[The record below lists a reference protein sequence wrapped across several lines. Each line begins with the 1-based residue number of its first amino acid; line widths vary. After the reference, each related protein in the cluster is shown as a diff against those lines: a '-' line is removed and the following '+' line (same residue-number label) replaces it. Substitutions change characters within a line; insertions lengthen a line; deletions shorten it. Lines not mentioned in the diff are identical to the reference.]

1 MSDSANIIFV
11 GNTGFEADP
20 DRLIVLQDEHK
31 SGYECPTCGDKE
43 HRTKSSTKS
52 ASMPET
58 ESIIDCENCKGM
70 GFYFKPS
77 LDENKAGTVKVF
89 CSRCDRTGK
98 VACPECDGKGSKTIV
113 IPDSTKGRPTTG
125 VVVSCGAN
133 VKNYQ
138 LGDRVCYPSFAGHA
152 FDLTGVD
159 AEGKTVER
167 TLVIHIERD
176 ILAKVHGTLEKRMVK
191 QSAALHTLA

>member
-1 MSDSANIIFV
+1 MSDSGNIIFV

-20 DRLIVLQDEHK
+20 DHLIVLQDDFK
-31 SGYECPTCGDKE
+31 SGYECEMCGDRD
-43 HRTKSSTKS
+43 HRIKRGGF
-52 ASMPET
+52 EGQT
-58 ESIIDCENCKGM
+58 ESIIDCDNCQGRGK
-70 GFYFKPS
+70 Y
-77 LDENKAGTVKVF
+77 VKVLNPEKGLATEIR
-89 CSRCDRTGK
+89 CSQCDGTGK
-98 VACPECDGKGSKTIV
+98 IACPKCDGKGSPSV
-113 IPDSTKGRPTTG
+113 VLAENTKGRPTTG

-133 VKNYQ
+133 VQNYK

-152 FDLTGVD
+152 FDLTGCD
-159 AEGKTVER
+159 AEGKTIER